1 MVRGKK
7 QFKKG
12 VKMRQLITKL
22 NPRSPISEQYK
33 TVRTNLQFASVDGE
47 LNSLLITSSGP
58 AEGKSTITANLAVV
72 FAQQGKK
79 VLLIDADMRKP
90 TLHYTFQMD
99 NLQGL
104 SSVLVGGYTLDES
117 IISSEISGLD
127 LLACGPI
134 PPNPSELLGS
144 KKMEQLV
151 EEAVAQYDL
160 VIFDTPPVLAV
171 TDAQILGNLCEGVVM
186 IVRSKQTEYESA
198 QRAKELLDKGN
209 AKLLGVVLNDKEIK
223 RGSQYYYYGTT

>member
-1 MVRGKK
+1 
-7 QFKKG
+7 
-12 VKMRQLITKL
+12 MRQLITKL